1 MSEKYLSQAKKLLTE
16 YFVTRNDRIC
26 VYPEMSIS
34 IDGNLEEWID
44 RHIKGEKRLGFYTL
58 NLDSTVKWAVIDLDN
73 HSKQDD
79 IAIKINL
86 FLDEF
91 SKTSDSIGLPFD
103 IEISKGGDFHIWVF
117 FDEPTNAKIVRTF
130 FNVR

>member
-58 NLDSTVKWAVIDLDN
+58 NLDSTVNWAVIDLDN
-73 HSKQDD
+73 HSSDD
-79 IAIKINL
+79 EVSEYIKKY
-86 FLDEF
+86 LDEF
-91 SKTSDSIGLPFD
+91 KPLSNKIGLHYNM
-103 IEISKGGDFHIWVF
+103 EISK
-117 FDEPTNAKIVRTF
+117 
-130 FNVR
+130 